1 MESTSKGTSVSP
13 AKIGEILQ
21 KHSWSKDALVAVL
34 HDVQRAAGHL
44 SEEALA
50 EIASGLDIPISKV
63 YGVTTFYTLFSVKP
77 KGEHIIRVCEN
88 APCHVLGAKAIVG
101 ALERE
106 LGISMGNTTPDGKFT
121 LEYTS
126 CLGVCGV
133 APAIMIDDAVYGNLT
148 LERVPMILKEYK

>member
-1 MESTSKGTSVSP
+1 MKPTSKGAGISP
-13 AKIGEILQ
+13 AHIGEILQ
-21 KHSWSKDALVAVL
+21 KYSWSKDALVAVL
-34 HDVQRAAGHL
+34 HDVQKAAGCL

-63 YGVTTFYTLFSVKP
+63 YGVATFYTLFSVKP
-77 KGEHIIRVCEN
+77 KGEYIIRVCEN

-101 ALERE
+101 ALEKE

-133 APAIMIDDAVYGNLT
+133 APAIMINDAVYGNLT
-148 LERVPMILKEYK
+148 PERVPVILKEYK